1 MNFLKKKKIFI
12 GSKKIRSNSDN
23 GTYISSVLEATENYD
38 AFTQFKKDPRYQ
50 AILEHTTF
58 EQGLAYLEIV
68 KLENPQL
75 LDSIDLFKEN
85 DLIGGASTYD
95 YKDIGS
101 ISPSTLRYLKVTS
114 DLIKYF
120 GDMESYRIAEI
131 GVGYGGQLLTAD
143 KVLKFKQYDLF
154 DLPPVLTLA
163 SMYIESFNLRS
174 AYKTTTLNQHCGSIE
189 YDLVLSNYS
198 FSELPAELQ
207 LSYIRKVL
215 SKAKRGYLTM
225 NTGKTVASQDN
236 NKLTLDDL
244 LQKLPGL
251 QVLEESPLTNPNNYV
266 LVWGN

>member
-1 MNFLKKKKIFI
+1 MKFFKKNVFI
-12 GSKKIRSNSDN
+12 GSKKNRSNSDN
-23 GTYISSVLEATENYD
+23 GSYISSVLEATESYS
-38 AFTQFKKDPRYQ
+38 AFSRFKKDPRYQ

-58 EQGLAYLEIV
+58 EQGLAYLNII

-75 LDSIDLFKEN
+75 LDNINSFKDN
-85 DLIGGASTYD
+85 DLIGGSTTLD
-95 YKDIGS
+95 YEQVGS

-114 DLIKYF
+114 DLLKLF
-120 GDMESYRIAEI
+120 GDMENFRIAEI
-131 GVGYGGQLLTAD
+131 GVGYGGQLLTSD

-154 DLPPVLTLA
+154 DLPPVLKLA

-215 SKAKRGYLTM
+215 LKAKRGYLTM

-251 QVLEESPLTNPNNYV
+251 QVLEERPLTNPNNYV